1 MIGHVS
7 ASQVASELWFLLLWL
22 LLLLLVV
29 VVVLLLLL
37 PRATMTLP
45 GCMSMWTNL
54 RCNGSALGFRQ
65 GVVLC
70 LFSSSLFPVTMQC
83 FIYMY
88 VCMYV
93 RARVLSSPLWLEHRT
108 WPWPYPCSN
117 TIAAYASMTEIPTL
131 RGSYPAAAIAAVSL
145 TLQPSIHS
153 WRRREGGK
161 KHTSVVL
168 LLSKYT
174 TKRARVSLGIESCT
188 TWPLSRGTRARC

>member
-93 RARVLSSPLWLEHRT
+93 RACFLRRCGL
-108 WPWPYPCSN
+108 N
-117 TIAAYASMTEIPTL
+117 IA
-131 RGSYPAAAIAAVSL
+131 
-145 TLQPSIHS
+145 
-153 WRRREGGK
+153 
-161 KHTSVVL
+161 
-168 LLSKYT
+168 
-174 TKRARVSLGIESCT
+174 LGHG
-188 TWPLSRGTRARC
+188 PTRARTPSPRTLP